1 MFQCKICNYF
11 SNRKYNLQRHYDNK
25 HTKQVENNENTQNEQ
40 NVSPNI
46 QNDIPKIQNDIP
58 KIQNDISKTQNDIPS
73 EVKVFI
79 CKTCNKIY
87 KTKRHLLNHEK
98 RCQKVDNLTC
108 PKCMASFTH
117 RNNKNRHIKENK
129 CVARSIVHARRP
141 YIQNITNNT
150 NNTNNTINN
159 IQNTNI
165 TNHNQIIINNIGS
178 ERVDHITHNDILKIL
193 TSGEN
198 TIPLYIQK
206 KHFDEEFPENNN
218 IQYTIENKCKIFEND
233 AWKEKDIGS
242 LSSEL
247 IQDNTEVLLLYCDD
261 NQLKIL
267 EDIKHEEKYKFIKDK
282 LLIIYSKSDNSK
294 YLKILKKIK
303 DLIKNSK
310 QM

>member
-165 TNHNQIIINNIGS
+165 TNHNQIIM
-178 ERVDHITHNDILKIL
+178 
-193 TSGEN
+193 TSGLQGESQGVLQAQAHDDATCPN
-198 TIPLYIQK
+198 LDNMK
-206 KHFDEEFPENNN
+206 KLKSEVKRLRQELVLKPNKSKDDSEDGFTDEE
-218 IQYTIENKCKIFEND
+218 
-233 AWKEKDIGS
+233 
-242 LSSEL
+242 
-247 IQDNTEVLLLYCDD
+247 
-261 NQLKIL
+261 
-267 EDIKHEEKYKFIKDK
+267 
-282 LLIIYSKSDNSK
+282 
-294 YLKILKKIK
+294 
-303 DLIKNSK
+303 
-310 QM
+310 QMAFQ

>member
-11 SNRKYNLQRHYDNK
+11 SNRKYNLRRHYDNK
-25 HTKQVENNENTQNEQ
+25 HTKQVQNNENTQNQQNVSPNEQ
-40 NVSPNI
+40 NVSP
-46 QNDIPKIQNDIP
+46 KIQNVSP
-58 KIQNDISKTQNDIPS
+58 NEQNVSPS
-73 EVKVFI
+73 EQNVSPSEQNVCSK
-79 CKTCNKIY
+79 CNKVY
-87 KTKRHLLNHEK
+87 KTKKHLLNHQIK
-98 RCQKVDNLTC
+98 CKGVDELTC
-108 PKCMASFTH
+108 SRCMTSFTT
-117 RNNKNRHIKENK
+117 RAAKSRHIKTDK
-129 CVARSIVHARRP
+129 CKARSIVHARRP
-141 YIQNITNNT
+141 YIQNIT

>member
-11 SNRKYNLQRHYDNK
+11 SNRKYNLQRHYDKK
-25 HTKQVENNENTQNEQ
+25 HTKQVENNENAQNEQ
-40 NVSPNI
+40 NVSPNE
-46 QNDIPKIQNDIP
+46 QNV
-58 KIQNDISKTQNDIPS
+58 SPS
-73 EVKVFI
+73 EQNVSLSEQNVCSK
-79 CKTCNKIY
+79 CNKVY
-87 KTKRHLLNHEK
+87 KTKKHLLNHQIK
-98 RCQKVDNLTC
+98 CKGVDELTC
-108 PKCMASFTH
+108 SRCMTSFTT
-117 RNNKNRHIKENK
+117 RAAKSRHIKTDK
-129 CVARSIVHARRP
+129 CKARSIVHARRP

-282 LLIIYSKSDNSK
+282 LLIIYSKSDNGK